1 METGENLGKNLKI
14 WRFVLK
20 FPVDLMIFPQ
30 KPGDFIKKIIF
41 WGFDDLKLK
50 KLEIW
55 GFRDPPTPPPIMCV
69 CVWCECLCVQILPL

>member
-20 FPVDLMIFPQ
+20 FPVDLMIFPK

-50 KLEIW
+50 NLEIW
-55 GFRDPPTPPPIMCV
+55 GFKDPPHTPPGGDSA
-69 CVWCECLCVQILPL
+69 